1 MGYTSKYA
9 ETELQKASD
18 DERDYEG
25 ARIRN
30 PGKQKKKYGIGK
42 DGEYRT
48 KKEYVLSGD
57 REKKRSKH
65 RAAIWG
71 ASAAAIVSAPF
82 INKK

>member
-1 MGYTSKYA
+1 MYNDFQEKLDSFQPGGEK
-9 ETELQKASD
+9 
-18 DERDYEG
+18 DYEG

-30 PGKQKKKYGIGK
+30 PEKRKKKYGVGT

-57 REKKRSKH
+57 REDKRSKH

-71 ASAAAIVSAPF
+71 ASAAAIASGPF